1 MVDYFFVI
9 FVMLSIYNIKINGP
23 NNFFS
28 DYMDIDNTNSIKGI
42 FVWLIIFCHKT
53 GYGNFKNY
61 LFFGITQNLGQK
73 VVSMFLFYSGFG
85 IYESIKKSGYNYV
98 KTLPIKGII
107 LFIKSQLIILMFLAT
122 NIFIFKRK
130 VSFRQYALSVIF
142 KSGLGNSNWFA
153 FTIIVLYLY
162 SYVSFRFLKHKFFFG
177 IIILSFLSFFHV
189 KFVLN
194 YYYQKQF
201 YTVDTILCFL
211 VGLFYSLCQKY
222 FDKFLLKNDIYYYGI
237 ISIIIFLFY
246 KTYNNYTLIKIS
258 MKNALFA
265 LLIISITIKVKFNN
279 EFLKFLNSHSYSIYL
294 LQRLV
299 MWIVIKKRILQNH
312 NFIQISFEFTSIIFI
327 STLFDK
333 YTFFVD
339 KLLKKSYKKIPNR
352 KYIIFNN
359 ININNQEKNIIN
371 FEN

>member
-1 MVDYFFVI
+1 MIDYFFII
-9 FVMLSIYNIKINGP
+9 FVLLSIYNIKIYGS

-61 LFFGITQNLGQK
+61 FFLGIVRNLGQK

-107 LFIKSQLIILMFLAT
+107 LFIKSQLIILMFLVT

-130 VSFRQYALSVIF
+130 ISLRQYALSVIF

-153 FTIIVLYLY
+153 FTIIVLYFY
-162 SYVSFRFLKHKFFFG
+162 SYVSFRFLKHKNFYG
-177 IIILSFLSFFHV
+177 IIIMSFLCFFHIQ
-189 KFVLN
+189 FVFN
-194 YYYQKQF
+194 YYYQRKL
-201 YTVDTILCFL
+201 YPVDTILCFL
-211 VGLFYSLCQKY
+211 VGLFYSLCQKN

-246 KTYNNYTLIKIS
+246 ITFNNNTLIQIS
-258 MKNALFA
+258 IKNALFA
-265 LLIISITIKVKFNN
+265 LLIISITIKFKFNN
-279 EFLKFLNSHSYSIYL
+279 GFLKFLNSHSYSIYL

-299 MWIVIKKRILQNH
+299 MWIVYTKRIFKNH
-312 NFIQISFEFTSIIFI
+312 NFIQISFEFTQIFYI

-339 KLLKKSYKKIPNR
+339 KLIKKSP
-352 KYIIFNN
+352 
-359 ININNQEKNIIN
+359 KNILNRRHIKLLRILIL
-371 FEN
+371 